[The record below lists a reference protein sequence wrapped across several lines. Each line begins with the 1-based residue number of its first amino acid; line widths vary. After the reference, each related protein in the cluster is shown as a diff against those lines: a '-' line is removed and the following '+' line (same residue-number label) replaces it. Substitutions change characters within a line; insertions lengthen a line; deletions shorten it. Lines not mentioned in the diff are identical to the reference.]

1 MKKMKN
7 NEQLYS
13 KAFYTK
19 KVIIDAVNDYKKIA
33 RIKLFE
39 DDEHYRCEFCN
50 CVVAIQVV
58 INEFNNYL
66 IELMNSKGDSI
77 AI

>member
-7 NEQLYS
+7 NEQLYT

-19 KVIIDAVNDYKKIA
+19 KVLIAAINDYKKIA
-33 RIKLFE
+33 RIKLLE
-39 DDEHYRCEFCN
+39 DDEHYRCEFYKCA
-50 CVVAIQVV
+50 VDTQVV
-58 INEFNNYL
+58 MNEFNNYL
-66 IELMNSKGDSI
+66 IELMNSRGDSI